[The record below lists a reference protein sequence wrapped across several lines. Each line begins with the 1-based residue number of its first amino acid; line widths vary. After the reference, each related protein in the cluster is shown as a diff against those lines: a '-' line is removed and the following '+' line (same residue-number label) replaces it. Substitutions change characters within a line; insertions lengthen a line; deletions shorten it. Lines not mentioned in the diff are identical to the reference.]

1 MIENGVHSAGGGFSI
16 DIKVAL
22 TTNHSAYY
30 GPIVV
35 EVGALMRSLT
45 RDQFLKIFGITS
57 GALDAQQRAGYV
69 ALAFGTPIPAT
80 PGRYLDLDLVAMA
93 IAAAL
98 APTLGRQAATTIVL
112 GFFNQWVSAV
122 GYADA
127 DTAQNFFF
135 ALGLFLEDGDE
146 RHPREI
152 WVTSGT
158 MEQIMSDLRDAS
170 SVMAINV
177 TDIIARLR
185 AKARAAGIDLSQP
198 FFFPPEHERF
208 SQIITEFKQE
218 REARIAR
225 LRRNKNKLR
234 RHEALMSRRDIKA
247 VARLRNTPI

>member
-1 MIENGVHSAGGGFSI
+1 
-16 DIKVAL
+16 
-22 TTNHSAYY
+22 
-30 GPIVV
+30 
-35 EVGALMRSLT
+35 MRSLT
-45 RDQFLKIFGITS
+45 RDQFLKIFGLTS
-57 GALDAQQRAGYV
+57 GAFDAQQRAGHV

-98 APTLGRQAATTIVL
+98 TPTLGRQAATTIAL

-122 GYADA
+122 GHA
-127 DTAQNFFF
+127 DTDTTQNYFF
-135 ALGLFLEDGDE
+135 AMGLVGRNNDE
-146 RHPREI
+146 RRPREI
-152 WVTSGT
+152 WVTNGT
-158 MEQIMSDLRDAS
+158 IEQIMSDLRDAS
-170 SVMAINV
+170 SVIAINI

-234 RHEALMSRRDIKA
+234 RHEAMMRGQNIQA
-247 VARLRNTPI
+247 VARLRDTPIQ